1 MAVLFRIFLIGLLVY
16 LVLRTIS
23 SFGARTGHAD
33 TREGGNRTNPQGKK
47 RGVSKDVGEYVDYEE
62 VNGDD

>member
-1 MAVLFRIFLIGLLVY
+1 MALLFRIFLIGLLVY

-23 SFGARTGHAD
+23 SFGARTGNSD
-33 TREGGNRTNPQGKK
+33 TRERDNRTNAQGKK

-62 VNGDD
+62 VNSDD